1 MMRFSN
7 ENDENVVMTGG
18 FRFRILWLGNGW
30 LLVGLV
36 VYLSLTPA
44 PSSELLV
51 FPFVDKLGHLIA
63 YGVLMGWFA
72 QLYPAGKSQWL
83 WALVFCLLGVAMEFA
98 QAWGGHRF
106 FDVADMVANSLGVLL
121 AWWLSRKWLAGSLLR
136 VDHALSRWLRLK

>member
-1 MMRFSN
+1 MFRGKFYYFQFWRLLGWAMIAAIIYFSLTASPPEAFEFSN
-7 ENDENVVMTGG
+7 
-18 FRFRILWLGNGW
+18 
-30 LLVGLV
+30 
-36 VYLSLTPA
+36 A
-44 PSSELLV
+44 
-51 FPFVDKLGHLIA
+51 DKLKHFLA

-136 VDHALSRWLRLK
+136 VDHALSRWLGLK